1 MQYYGLAGLVLVIA
15 ALVLFTVLRAGWRL
29 AWLLPWLKGNLLL
42 LGVAFAGALAIVAW
56 DLQQFKSLEPGANVA
71 TIEIRALDHPQ
82 QYEVLFSAGTEPR
95 SILMEG
101 DLWQLDAQVLRW
113 HGLGH
118 AIGLQDG
125 YRLHRLTGR
134 YLALEQQRGLLP
146 DEQGG
151 VLHQTP
157 AWRDAWRWL
166 DILDSG
172 ALLDTDAFIVR
183 FIPMAD
189 GARFGIE
196 IGETGL
202 TPVPMNRQAMNAMQR
217 SE

>member
-1 MQYYGLAGLVLVIA
+1 MQYYGLAGLVLVVV
-15 ALVLFTVLRAGWRL
+15 ALVVFAVIRAGWRL
-29 AWLLPWLKGNLLL
+29 SWLLPWLKGNLLL
-42 LGVAFAGALAIVAW
+42 LGLLFAGALAIVAW
-56 DLQQFKSLEPGANVA
+56 ELQQFKALEPGANVA
-71 TIEIRALDHPQ
+71 TLEFRKLGPQ
-82 QYEVLFSAGTEPR
+82 QFEVLFSAGTEPR
-95 SILMEG
+95 SIILEG
-101 DLWQLDAQVLRW
+101 DMWQLDAQVLRW
-113 HGLGH
+113 RGLGH

-134 YLALEQQRGLLP
+134 YRALEQQRDLAA
-146 DEQGG
+146 QMHSG

-157 AWRDAWRWL
+157 TWRDAWLWL
-166 DILDSG
+166 DHLDTG
-172 ALLDTDAFIVR
+172 ALLETDAFVVR
-183 FIPMAD
+183 FIPMIE

>member
-1 MQYYGLAGLVLVIA
+1 MQYYGLAGLVLVVV
-15 ALVLFTVLRAGWRL
+15 ALILLAVLRAGWRL
-29 AWLLPWLKGNLLL
+29 TWLLPWLKGNLLL
-42 LGVAFAGALAIVAW
+42 LAVFLAAALAISAW
-56 DLQQFKSLEPGANVA
+56 ELQQFKTLETGANVA
-71 TIEIRALDHPQ
+71 TLEFRKLGPQ
-82 QYEVLFSAGTEPR
+82 QYEVIYSAGAEPQ
-95 SILMEG
+95 SIPLEG

-113 HGLGH
+113 QGLGS
-118 AIGLQDG
+118 AIGLEDG

-134 YLALEQQRGLLP
+134 YLTLEQQRGLLAG
-146 DEQGG
+146 EQRG

-166 DILDSG
+166 DHLDGGAILE
-172 ALLDTDAFIVR
+172 TDAFVVR
-183 FIPMAD
+183 FIPIAE